1 MSNVVR
7 FGLTPKMKP
16 VSPRRAAVVAALD
29 VGTSKVA
36 CLIARLEPQPPQEV
50 LRRRSHGVHVLGFA
64 HTAAAGMKGG
74 GVVDLVEAE
83 QMIRNAIEIAE
94 NDARVQLQ
102 SVVVS
107 LSGGRLGSER
117 FIADIALA
125 GGAVTDSEITRV
137 LAAASR
143 HSVRDG
149 RAVLHSLPI
158 GYQLDAASGIREPR
172 GMLGSRFG
180 VDMHMVTAEVATVR
194 NLMLTVERS
203 HLHVEAMV
211 SSPYASGLAV
221 LADDEAD
228 LGAATID
235 LGAGTTTFA
244 VFSGGRFLH
253 ADGFALGARHVTMD
267 LARGLN
273 TRIADAERI
282 KAIYGSVMSG
292 GSDERDMITVPPVG
306 DDEREPPQF
315 VSRAALTRI
324 IKPRVEEILEMVRDR
339 LVASP
344 FAAEPRG
351 RVVLT
356 GGGSQLA
363 GIADLASRILK
374 RPVRI
379 GRPLGL
385 SGLPEAAKGPAFAV
399 TAGLLVY
406 PQAAHLEHFEPR
418 QTRHLMTGTGG
429 YMARVGRWLR
439 ESF

>member
-1 MSNVVR
+1 MNVLR

-16 VSPRRAAVVAALD
+16 VSPRRAAVVAGLD
-29 VGTSKVA
+29 IGTSKIV
-36 CLIARLEPQPPQEV
+36 CIIARLEPQAPQDA
-50 LRRRSHGVHVLGFA
+50 LRRRSHGVHILGFA
-64 HTAAAGMKGG
+64 HTAASGMKAG
-74 GVVDLVEAE
+74 GVIDLVQAE
-83 QMIRNAIEIAE
+83 DMVRQAIDISESMAG
-94 NDARVQLQ
+94 VQLE

-117 FIADIALA
+117 FVADIELA
-125 GGAVTDSEITRV
+125 GGAVTNSEIARV

-143 HSVRDG
+143 HSVRDA

-158 GYQLDAASGIREPR
+158 GYTLDAATGIREPR
-172 GMLGSRFG
+172 GMLGHRFG
-180 VDMHMVTAEVATVR
+180 VDMHMVTADVATVR

-203 HLHVEAMV
+203 HLTVEAMV
-211 SSPYASGLAV
+211 ASPYMAGLAV

-235 LGAGTTTFA
+235 LGAGTTTLA
-244 VFSGGRFLH
+244 VFSGGRFVH
-253 ADGFALGARHVTMD
+253 ADGFALGGHHITMD
-267 LARGLN
+267 LARALN
-273 TRIADAERI
+273 ARIADAERI
-282 KAIYGSVMSG
+282 KAIYGSVLTG

-306 DDEREPPQF
+306 DDEREPPHF
-315 VSRAALTRI
+315 VARAAIVRI
-324 IKPRVEEILEMVRDR
+324 VKPRVEEILEMACDR
-339 LVASP
+339 LAESP
-344 FAAEPRG
+344 FAAEPRA

-356 GGGSQLA
+356 GGASQLA
-363 GIADLASRILK
+363 GIADLAARILR

-385 SGLPEAAKGPAFAV
+385 AGLPEAAKGPAFAV
-399 TAGLLVY
+399 AAGLLVY

-418 QTRHLMTGTGG
+418 RTRQLMTGTGG